1 MFGDRDFERG
11 KLADLGLGDAR
22 HDRPVDDAHGKMPNE
37 IDDARMRPFV
47 PRTHELVQKPSTF
60 GPTPLSERTV
70 AKSGASLAGR
80 MVFRANVH

>member
-47 PRTHELVQKPSTF
+47 PRTHELVQKPLDLR
-60 GPTPLSERTV
+60 PHALER
-70 AKSGASLAGR
+70 ADRGEEGR
-80 MVFRANVH
+80 A